1 MKFLRMKPAVH
12 QRNADSHPVTR
23 WVGLS
28 LATGITWILT
38 AISPA
43 IAQQVETAASVNLSR
58 YTGRWYEIARF
69 PNSFQKQCI
78 GKVTADYRIM
88 PGNKIEVANRCK
100 MSNGSLDLAIGE
112 AKVIDKISNAK
123 LQVRFAPAWLSWL
136 PMVWGNYWIL
146 ELDTEYSIAVVGSPD
161 RNYLWILSRTP
172 TISQADYESRV
183 NNATKQG
190 YDTSKLVKTQ
200 Q

>member
-1 MKFLRMKPAVH
+1 M
-12 QRNADSHPVTR
+12 R
-23 WVGLS
+23 WAGLT

-38 AISPA
+38 AALPA
-43 IAQQVETAASVNLSR
+43 FAQQVETAASVNLSR
-58 YTGRWYEIARF
+58 YAGRWYEIARF
-69 PNSFQKQCI
+69 PNSFQKQCM
-78 GKVTADYRIM
+78 GKVTADYRLM
-88 PGNKIEVANRCK
+88 PDDKIEVANRCK
-100 MSNGSLDLAIGE
+100 MSNGSLDLAVGE
-112 AKVIDKISNAK
+112 AKVIDKVSNAK

-146 ELDTEYSIAVVGSPD
+146 ELDADYSFTAVGSPD

-172 TISQADYESRV
+172 TISQADYESLV

>member
-1 MKFLRMKPAVH
+1 
-12 QRNADSHPVTR
+12 
-23 WVGLS
+23 
-28 LATGITWILT
+28 
-38 AISPA
+38 
-43 IAQQVETAASVNLSR
+43 
-58 YTGRWYEIARF
+58 
-69 PNSFQKQCI
+69 
-78 GKVTADYRIM
+78 
-88 PGNKIEVANRCK
+88 
-100 MSNGSLDLAIGE
+100 MSNGALDLAIGE
-112 AKVIDKISNAK
+112 AKVIDKVSNAK

-161 RNYLWILSRTP
+161 RNYLWILARTP

-183 NNATKQG
+183 NNATRQG